1 MNFSRSES
9 GRYWLKGVMGSGA
22 LVVMAAIGLLM
33 VCGVC
38 LALLTSMLVPLPGP
52 APWFQDPGDPGVVVS
67 PGGADLLAARVISG
81 MVGGLHSLFVIWSIA
96 VGCCL
101 LVWASLAA
109 VDVLS
114 SRGDKGWWRR
124 ALAGTL
130 ALVALGSLVAVVH
143 ASTIVTVTACVAV
156 ALAAAALPS
165 APRAA
170 THRGRGRRL
179 AG

>member
-1 MNFSRSES
+1 
-9 GRYWLKGVMGSGA
+9 
-22 LVVMAAIGLLM
+22 
-33 VCGVC
+33 
-38 LALLTSMLVPLPGP
+38 
-52 APWFQDPGDPGVVVS
+52 
-67 PGGADLLAARVISG
+67 

-114 SRGDKGWWRR
+114 SRGDKGWWWR

-143 ASTIVTVTACVAV
+143 ASTIVTVTACVVV

-165 APRAA
+165 ALRAA